1 MMSSHFMIVLYVIMG
16 YMTTLAV
23 IIVAVVESHRMDK
36 GKRSL
41 LDHNPPRQNEQQ

>member
-16 YMTTLAV
+16 YAAALAV
-23 IIVAVVESHRMDK
+23 IIIAVVESHRMDK

-41 LDHNPPRQNEQQ
+41 LDRNLPQHDEQQ